1 MKRTTV
7 IATAIA
13 ATLSLGG
20 ASVALAAQSPLG
32 SAVCG
37 RPYAGA
43 CQTLRNACS
52 GWNFVDADGDGVC
65 DNWGSGNQRLR
76 TPGCGLGQGAG
87 FVDADGDG
95 VCDNWGSG
103 NQRLRTP
110 GCGLG
115 QGAGFVDADGDGV
128 CDNWNGQGAGVQRGQ
143 GRGLGQGQ
151 GQGHGN
157 GNGNGGGWGRG
168 NR

>member
-32 SAVCG
+32 SAACG

-43 CQTLRNACS
+43 CQTLRDACS

-76 TPGCGLGQGAG
+76 TPGCGLGQGQG
-87 FVDADGDG
+87 FIDAD
-95 VCDNWGSG
+95 N
-103 NQRLRTP
+103 
-110 GCGLG
+110 
-115 QGAGFVDADGDGV
+115 DGV

-151 GQGHGN
+151 GQGQGH

>member
-65 DNWGSGNQRLR
+65 DNW
-76 TPGCGLGQGAG
+76 
-87 FVDADGDG
+87 
-95 VCDNWGSG
+95 
-103 NQRLRTP
+103 
-110 GCGLG
+110 
-115 QGAGFVDADGDGV
+115 
-128 CDNWNGQGAGVQRGQ
+128 NGQGAGVQRGQ
-143 GRGLGQGQ
+143 GRGLGQGQGQ

>member
-7 IATAIA
+7 IATTIA

-43 CQTLRNACS
+43 CQTLRDACS

-76 TPGCGLGQGAG
+76 TPGCGLGQG
-87 FVDADGDG
+87 FIDAD
-95 VCDNWGSG
+95 N
-103 NQRLRTP
+103 
-110 GCGLG
+110 
-115 QGAGFVDADGDGV
+115 DGV

-151 GQGHGN
+151 GQGQGHGN

>member
-32 SAVCG
+32 SAACG

-43 CQTLRNACS
+43 CQTLRDACS

-76 TPGCGLGQGAG
+76 TPGCGLGQGQG
-87 FVDADGDG
+87 FIDAD
-95 VCDNWGSG
+95 NE
-103 NQRLRTP
+103 
-110 GCGLG
+110 
-115 QGAGFVDADGDGV
+115 GV

-151 GQGHGN
+151 GQGQGH

>member
-32 SAVCG
+32 SAACG

-43 CQTLRNACS
+43 CQTLRDACS

-76 TPGCGLGQGAG
+76 TPGCGLGQGQG
-87 FVDADGDG
+87 FIDAD
-95 VCDNWGSG
+95 N
-103 NQRLRTP
+103 
-110 GCGLG
+110 
-115 QGAGFVDADGDGV
+115 DGV
-128 CDNWNGQGAGVQRGQ
+128 CDNWNGQCAGVQRGQ

-151 GQGHGN
+151 GQGQGH

>member
-32 SAVCG
+32 SAACG

-43 CQTLRNACS
+43 CQTLRDACS

-76 TPGCGLGQGAG
+76 TPGCGLGQGQG
-87 FVDADGDG
+87 FIDAD
-95 VCDNWGSG
+95 N
-103 NQRLRTP
+103 
-110 GCGLG
+110 
-115 QGAGFVDADGDGV
+115 DGV

-151 GQGHGN
+151 GQGQGHGN

>member
-43 CQTLRNACS
+43 CQTLRDACS
-52 GWNFVDADGDGVC
+52 GRNFVDADGDGVC

-76 TPGCGLGQGAG
+76 TPGCGL
-87 FVDADGDG
+87 
-95 VCDNWGSG
+95 S
-103 NQRLRTP
+103 
-110 GCGLG
+110 

-151 GQGHGN
+151 GQGQGHGN

>member
-32 SAVCG
+32 SAACG

-43 CQTLRNACS
+43 CQTLRDACS

-76 TPGCGLGQGAG
+76 TPGCGLGQGQG
-87 FVDADGDG
+87 FIDAD
-95 VCDNWGSG
+95 N
-103 NQRLRTP
+103 
-110 GCGLG
+110 
-115 QGAGFVDADGDGV
+115 DGV
-128 CDNWNGQGAGVQRGQ
+128 CDNWNGQGTGVQRGQ
-143 GRGLGQGQ
+143 GRGLGQGQGQ

>member
-20 ASVALAAQSPLG
+20 ASAALAAQGPLG

-37 RPYAGA
+37 RPYTGT
-43 CQTLRNACS
+43 CQTLRDACS

-65 DNWGSGNQRLR
+65 DNRGSGNQRLR
-76 TPGCGLGQGAG
+76 TPGCRLGHGMG

-95 VCDNWGSG
+95 VCDN
-103 NQRLRTP
+103 R
-110 GCGLG
+110 
-115 QGAGFVDADGDGV
+115 
-128 CDNWNGQGAGVQRGQ
+128 NGQGVGAQRGQ
-143 GRGLGQGQ
+143 GQGLDHGRG
-151 GQGHGN
+151 H

>member
-32 SAVCG
+32 SAACG

-43 CQTLRNACS
+43 CQTLRDACS

-76 TPGCGLGQGAG
+76 TPGCGLGQGQG
-87 FVDADGDG
+87 FIDADNDG
-95 VCDNWGSG
+95 VCDNWNGQG
-103 NQRLRTP
+103 T
-110 GCGLG
+110 GLG
-115 QGAGFVDADGDGV
+115 QGFIDADNDGV

-151 GQGHGN
+151 GQGQGHGN

>member
-43 CQTLRNACS
+43 CQTLRDACS
-52 GWNFVDADGDGVC
+52 GRNFVDADGDGAC
-65 DNWGSGNQRLR
+65 DNWS
-76 TPGCGLGQGAG
+76 
-87 FVDADGDG
+87 
-95 VCDNWGSG
+95 SG

-151 GQGHGN
+151 GQGQGQGHGN
-157 GNGNGGGWGRG
+157 GNGHGGGWGRG

>member
-32 SAVCG
+32 SAACG

-43 CQTLRNACS
+43 CQTLRDACS

-87 FVDADGDG
+87 FVDAD
-95 VCDNWGSG
+95 N
-103 NQRLRTP
+103 
-110 GCGLG
+110 
-115 QGAGFVDADGDGV
+115 DGV

-151 GQGHGN
+151 GQGQGHGN

>member
-32 SAVCG
+32 SAACG
-37 RPYAGA
+37 HPYAGA
-43 CQTLRNACS
+43 CQTLRDACS

-76 TPGCGLGQGAG
+76 TPGCGLGQGQG
-87 FVDADGDG
+87 FIDAD
-95 VCDNWGSG
+95 N
-103 NQRLRTP
+103 
-110 GCGLG
+110 
-115 QGAGFVDADGDGV
+115 DGV

-151 GQGHGN
+151 GQGQGHGN

>member
-32 SAVCG
+32 SAACG

-43 CQTLRNACS
+43 CQTLRDACS

-76 TPGCGLGQGAG
+76 TPGCGLGQGQG
-87 FVDADGDG
+87 FI
-95 VCDNWGSG
+95 
-103 NQRLRTP
+103 
-110 GCGLG
+110 
-115 QGAGFVDADGDGV
+115 DADGDGV

-151 GQGHGN
+151 GQGQGHGN

>member
-20 ASVALAAQSPLG
+20 ASAALAAQGPLG

-37 RPYAGA
+37 RPYTGT
-43 CQTLRNACS
+43 CQTLRDACS

-65 DNWGSGNQRLR
+65 DNR
-76 TPGCGLGQGAG
+76 
-87 FVDADGDG
+87 
-95 VCDNWGSG
+95 GSG

-128 CDNWNGQGAGVQRGQ
+128 CDNWNGQGAGAQRGQ

-151 GQGHGN
+151 GQGQGLGHGQGH

>member
-32 SAVCG
+32 SAACG

-43 CQTLRNACS
+43 CQTLRDACS

-76 TPGCGLGQGAG
+76 TPGCGLGQGQG
-87 FVDADGDG
+87 FIDAD
-95 VCDNWGSG
+95 N
-103 NQRLRTP
+103 
-110 GCGLG
+110 
-115 QGAGFVDADGDGV
+115 DGV

-151 GQGHGN
+151 GQGQGHGN
-157 GNGNGGGWGRG
+157 GSGGGWGRG

>member
-32 SAVCG
+32 SAACG

-43 CQTLRNACS
+43 CQTLRDACS

-76 TPGCGLGQGAG
+76 TPGCGLGQGQG
-87 FVDADGDG
+87 FIDAD
-95 VCDNWGSG
+95 N
-103 NQRLRTP
+103 
-110 GCGLG
+110 
-115 QGAGFVDADGDGV
+115 DGV

>member
-20 ASVALAAQSPLG
+20 TSVALAAQSPLG
-32 SAVCG
+32 SAACG

-43 CQTLRNACS
+43 CQTLRDACS

-76 TPGCGLGQGAG
+76 TPGCGLGQGQG
-87 FVDADGDG
+87 FIDAD
-95 VCDNWGSG
+95 N
-103 NQRLRTP
+103 
-110 GCGLG
+110 
-115 QGAGFVDADGDGV
+115 DGV

>member
-32 SAVCG
+32 SAACG

-43 CQTLRNACS
+43 CQTLRDACS

-76 TPGCGLGQGAG
+76 TPGCGLGQGQG
-87 FVDADGDG
+87 FIDAD
-95 VCDNWGSG
+95 N
-103 NQRLRTP
+103 
-110 GCGLG
+110 
-115 QGAGFVDADGDGV
+115 DGV

-157 GNGNGGGWGRG
+157 GNGNGSGWGRG

>member
-43 CQTLRNACS
+43 CQTLRDACS
-52 GWNFVDADGDGVC
+52 GWN
-65 DNWGSGNQRLR
+65 
-76 TPGCGLGQGAG
+76 

>member
-32 SAVCG
+32 SAACG

-43 CQTLRNACS
+43 CQTLRDACS
-52 GWNFVDADGDGVC
+52 GWNFVDADGNGVC

-76 TPGCGLGQGAG
+76 TPGCGLGQGQG
-87 FVDADGDG
+87 FIDAD
-95 VCDNWGSG
+95 N
-103 NQRLRTP
+103 
-110 GCGLG
+110 
-115 QGAGFVDADGDGV
+115 DGV

-151 GQGHGN
+151 GQGQGHGN